1 MAPEPLPTPR
11 NDPTETVTSYWEGEK
26 LVLCDRTNPRAW
38 IKSDVTVAV
47 DRSETTDER
56 TAPESERGTRS

>member
-1 MAPEPLPTPR
+1 
-11 NDPTETVTSYWEGEK
+11 VTSYWEGEK